1 MPRITLDKEAKA
13 KCLRACTLFA
23 ALAPEDLRDLGA
35 VSGARDHADG
45 EFLFRADDPA
55 EGFHIVIDGV
65 VKVCRFGADGREQ
78 VLHLLGPGDACG
90 EVPMFQGTEYPA
102 HALCM
107 GPVRTLYLLREPF
120 IALARRKVEIL
131 LSMLGVLSMRLRHM
145 VQLVDDLALKE
156 VSARLAK
163 HLLDLSARA
172 GGARTVEL
180 ETSKAML
187 ASRLGTIA
195 ETLSRTLAK
204 MKRRKIVGVAR
215 NAVTILDARG
225 LQVLAAGAK
234 L

>member
-1 MPRITLDKEAKA
+1 MQRIALDKNAKA
-13 KCLRACTLFA
+13 GSLRACTLFA
-23 ALAPEDLRDLGA
+23 ALTPEDLSDLAGVSA
-35 VSGARDHADG
+35 VRACADG
-45 EFLFRADDPA
+45 EFLFHEDEPAD
-55 EGFHIVIDGV
+55 GFHIIVAGA

-78 VLHLLGPGDACG
+78 VVHILGPGDACG
-90 EVPMFQGTEYPA
+90 EVPMFQGRGYPA
-102 HALCM
+102 HALCV
-107 GPVRTLYLLREPF
+107 GPVRTLYLPREPF

-131 LSMLGVLSMRLRHM
+131 LSMLGVLSMRLRHL
-145 VQLVDDLALKE
+145 VQLVDDLSLKE

-172 GGARTVEL
+172 GGIRRVEL

-204 MKRRKIVGVAR
+204 MKRRRIVRVEGSS
-215 NAVTILDARG
+215 VTVLDPAK
-225 LQVLAAGAK
+225 LQALAAGMK